1 MTDLPGRP
9 HQTGQRLESAANLRT
24 ERATSLFADDGG
36 TEPLA
41 RGRDFEYGTCD
52 NEFRFVRAVPS
63 GLVYL
68 LDRPV
73 ADEVPRLYP
82 DQYEPY
88 RFETLPPLLRHARDR
103 VQRRKVA
110 VVRRLVPGRGAIL
123 DVGCGSG
130 ALLRLLRAHGN
141 SGWTLHANEMHEPS
155 LRQLAIDGFFPHP
168 GPVQAIEGEARF
180 NLIVLN
186 QVIEHFADVHGLVA
200 ACARLLKPGGHLLIE
215 TPSTSGLDF
224 RLFRDRHWGGYHVP
238 RHFYLFDARTLGRL
252 LAQHGLQTVQQQ
264 YLASPA
270 FWTQSLHHRASESR
284 SALLRRLARW
294 LHLRNLP
301 LTAAVTALD
310 MATVAF
316 GGRTSNLRLVAQRP
330 VPQQRRKP

>member
-1 MTDLPGRP
+1 MT
-9 HQTGQRLESAANLRT
+9 SADPARSVRT
-24 ERATSLFADDGG
+24 ERARSLFDDDGG
-36 TEPLA
+36 LEPLA
-41 RGRDFEYGTCD
+41 GGRDFEYDTCA
-52 NEFRFVRAVPS
+52 NEFSFVRAVPS

-68 LDRPV
+68 LDRP
-73 ADEVPRLYP
+73 AAEELPRLYP
-82 DQYEPY
+82 EHYEPY
-88 RFETLPPLLRHARDR
+88 RFDTLPPLVRRARDF
-103 VQRRKVA
+103 VQQRKVR

-141 SGWTLHANEMHEPS
+141 MRWALHANEMHEPS

-168 GPVQAIEGEARF
+168 GPVQSIEGEARF
-180 NLIVLN
+180 DLIVLN

-200 ACARLLKPGGHLLIE
+200 ACARLLKRGGHLLIE

-252 LAQHGLQTVQQQ
+252 LAQHGLQTERVE

-284 SALLRRLARW
+284 SALLRRLAPW

-310 MATVAF
+310 LATLAF
-316 GGRTSNLRLVAQRP
+316 GGRTSNLRLVARRP
-330 VPQQRRKP
+330 APEQRRRR